1 MTKVSKKSLLLIAVA
16 LSGLFAF
23 MLYRYLN
30 TPVAS
35 ETVIVAK
42 TNIAPKTA
50 ITDDMI
56 KEVSV
61 PKDYIQPN
69 ALKEKKMVVGSI
81 TRETVISGEQITSRR
96 LVVAGKTSGF
106 TGIIPKDKRA
116 MTVAVTEETGVAG
129 FPKPGDYVDVV
140 VTFDQQELGEPV
152 SQIILQNLQ
161 VLATNHETEGGETAA
176 ASANAKASGT
186 TASKTNTVTL
196 AVNPQEA
203 TQLALSDEKGKVRL
217 ALRPFLAFDSIV
229 ATTAVTPTGIIGNKA
244 ATQTPTYNAPPV
256 QAEYVSYEATNDY
269 YAPQDQQTSQPFNK
283 SIQTIRGTK
292 VETVSVN

>member
-1 MTKVSKKSLLLIAVA
+1 MNKVSKKSLLLVAVA

-30 TPVAS
+30 TPTAS
-35 ETVIVAK
+35 EMVIVAK
-42 TNIAPKTA
+42 TDIAPKTT

-69 ALKEKKMVVGSI
+69 ALKDKKKVVGSI
-81 TRETVISGEQITSRR
+81 TRETVISGEQITARR
-96 LVVAGKTSGF
+96 LVIAGKSSGF

-161 VLATNHETEGGETAA
+161 VLATNHEIEGGEAVVPATA
-176 ASANAKASGT
+176 KVSGAPT
-186 TASKTNTVTL
+186 SKTNTVTL

-217 ALRPFLAFDSIV
+217 ALRPFLAFDSV
-229 ATTAVTPTGIIGNKA
+229 VTTNAITLTGIVGNKA
-244 ATQTPTYNAPPV
+244 TPQVPTYSAPHV
-256 QAEYVSYEATNDY
+256 QAEYVSYEAN
-269 YAPQDQQTSQPFNK
+269 YAPQAVQVSQPLNK

-292 VETVSVN
+292 VETISVN

>member
-1 MTKVSKKSLLLIAVA
+1 MTKLSKKSLLLVAVA
-16 LSGLFAF
+16 LSGVFAF
-23 MLYRYLN
+23 MLYSYLN
-30 TPVAS
+30 KPTAA
-35 ETVIVAK
+35 ETIIVAK
-42 TNIAPKTA
+42 TDIAPKTT
-50 ITDDMI
+50 ITADMI

-69 ALKEKKMVVGSI
+69 AMKDKKNVIGSI
-81 TRETVISGEQITSRR
+81 TRENVISGEQITARR
-96 LVVAGKTSGF
+96 LVVAGKSIGF
-106 TGIIPKDKRA
+106 TGMIPKDKRA

-161 VLATNHETEGGETAA
+161 VLATNHEMEGGETAGP
-176 ASANAKASGT
+176 ANTKASGT
-186 TASKTNTVTL
+186 PTSKTNTVTL

-217 ALRPFLAFDSIV
+217 ALRPFLAFDSVV
-229 ATTAVTPTGIIGNKA
+229 ATTAVTPTGIIGKKA
-244 ATQTPTYNAPPV
+244 TTQAPTYSAPPV

-269 YAPQDQQTSQPFNK
+269 YAPQAAQVSQPVNK

-292 VETVSVN
+292 VETISVN

>member
-42 TNIAPKTA
+42 TDIAPKTT

-69 ALKEKKMVVGSI
+69 ALKEKKKVVGSI
-81 TRETVISGEQITSRR
+81 TREAVISGEQITARR
-96 LVVAGKTSGF
+96 LVVAGKTAGF

-129 FPKPGDYVDVV
+129 FPKPGDYVDVI
-140 VTFDQQELGEPV
+140 VTFDQQEIGEPV
-152 SQIILQNLQ
+152 SKIILQNLQ
-161 VLATNHETEGGETAA
+161 VLATNHETEGGETTVPTT
-176 ASANAKASGT
+176 AKASNAPT
-186 TASKTNTVTL
+186 SKTNTVTL

-217 ALRPFLAFDSIV
+217 ALRPFLAFDSVV
-229 ATTAVTPTGIIGNKA
+229 ATNVVTATGIIGNKA
-244 ATQTPTYNAPPV
+244 ITQTPTYIAPPA
-256 QAEYVSYEATNDY
+256 QTEYVSSEISNDDNILQ
-269 YAPQDQQTSQPFNK
+269 ADQSFQSSNK
-283 SIQTIRGTK
+283 NIQTIRGTK
-292 VETVSVN
+292 VETITVN

>member
-1 MTKVSKKSLLLIAVA
+1 MTKVSKKSLLLVAVA

-30 TPVAS
+30 TPIDA

-42 TNIAPKTA
+42 TDIAPKTT
-50 ITDDMI
+50 ITNEMI

-61 PKDYIQPN
+61 PKDYMQPN
-69 ALKEKKMVVGSI
+69 AIKDKKKVVGSI
-81 TRETVISGEQITSRR
+81 ARETVIAGEQITARR
-96 LVVAGKTSGF
+96 LVVAGKSSGF

-129 FPKPGDYVDVV
+129 FPKPGDYVDLV

-161 VLATNHETEGGETAA
+161 VLATNHEMEGGETVAA
-176 ASANAKASGT
+176 TNSKPSGT
-186 TASKTNTVTL
+186 PTSKTNTVTL
-196 AVNPQEA
+196 AVSPQEA

-217 ALRPFLAFDSIV
+217 ALRPFLAFDSVV
-229 ATTAVTPTGIIGNKA
+229 ATTAVTPTSIITKKA
-244 ATQTPTYNAPPV
+244 ASQTQPYSAQPV
-256 QAEYVSYEATNDY
+256 QAEYVSYETSNDY
-269 YAPQDQQTSQPFNK
+269 YATQASQPVNK

-292 VETVSVN
+292 VETISVN

>member
-30 TPVAS
+30 TPIAA

-42 TNIAPKTA
+42 TDIAPKTT

-69 ALKEKKMVVGSI
+69 ALKEKKKVVGSI
-81 TRETVISGEQITSRR
+81 TRETVISGEQITARR

-161 VLATNHETEGGETAA
+161 VLATNHEIEGGETAA
-176 ASANAKASGT
+176 GSTNAKASGT
-186 TASKTNTVTL
+186 PASKTNTITL

-217 ALRPFLAFDSIV
+217 ALRPFLAFDSVV

-244 ATQTPTYNAPPV
+244 VNQTPTYNAPPV

-269 YAPQDQQTSQPFNK
+269 YAPQAQQISQPVNK
-283 SIQTIRGTK
+283 SVQTIRGTK
-292 VETVSVN
+292 VETISVN

>member
-1 MTKVSKKSLLLIAVA
+1 MTKVSKKSLLLVAVA

-30 TPVAS
+30 TPIDA

-42 TNIAPKTA
+42 TDIAPKTT
-50 ITDDMI
+50 ITNEMI

-61 PKDYIQPN
+61 PKDYMQPN
-69 ALKEKKMVVGSI
+69 ALKDKKKVVGSI
-81 TRETVISGEQITSRR
+81 ARETVIAGEQITARR
-96 LVVAGKTSGF
+96 LVVAGKSSGF

-129 FPKPGDYVDVV
+129 FPKPGDYVDLV

-161 VLATNHETEGGETAA
+161 VLATNHEMEGGETVAA
-176 ASANAKASGT
+176 TNSKPSGT
-186 TASKTNTVTL
+186 PTSKTNTVTL
-196 AVNPQEA
+196 AVSPQEA

-217 ALRPFLAFDSIV
+217 ALRPFLAFDSVV
-229 ATTAVTPTGIIGNKA
+229 ATTAVTPTSIITKKA
-244 ATQTPTYNAPPV
+244 ASQTQPYSAQPV
-256 QAEYVSYEATNDY
+256 QAEYVSYETSNDY
-269 YAPQDQQTSQPFNK
+269 YATQASQPVNK

-292 VETVSVN
+292 VETISVN